1 MSKRRQERL
10 SDLLK
15 EELSNTL
22 FQKMQDPRLSLCNIT
37 NITLSPDYRHAK
49 VFVSVIGHE
58 RHKEECLKALNSASG
73 FFRHELGKLKLKY
86 IPSLQFQFDT
96 GPEYLQHIED
106 LLKEAKKG
114 EEEPE

>member
-15 EELSNTL
+15 EELSYTL
-22 FQKMQDPRLSLCNIT
+22 FHKMQDPRLSLCNIT
-37 NITLSPDYRHAK
+37 DIKLTPDYHQAK
-49 VFVSVIGHE
+49 VYISVIGDDKH
-58 RHKEECLKALNSASG
+58 RAECLRALNAAAG
-73 FFRHELGKLKLKY
+73 FFRHGLGKLNLRHV
-86 IPSLQFQFDT
+86 PSLTFCFDT

-114 EEEPE
+114 EGQQ